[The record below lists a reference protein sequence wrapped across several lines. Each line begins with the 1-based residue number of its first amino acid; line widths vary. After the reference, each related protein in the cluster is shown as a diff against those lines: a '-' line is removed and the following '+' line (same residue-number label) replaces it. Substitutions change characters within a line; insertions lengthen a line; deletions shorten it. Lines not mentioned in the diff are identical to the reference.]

1 MNFDDETITQMDNG
15 ALDWWKLHKGFI
27 FKAIELNFGYKMN
40 IDRLQRVYDSL
51 SDESLEPTELDKR
64 KEAIQ
69 VLADQIEKELLAD
82 EEQILFVMR
91 NYLHQA
97 VTEGI
102 PEEMVEC
109 FEIMVKST
117 FDMPYENRYHP
128 FKRFVDAAYRRE
140 AEQQAIKEIDENEQT
155 NSVL

>member
-1 MNFDDETITQMDNG
+1 
-15 ALDWWKLHKGFI
+15 
-27 FKAIELNFGYKMN
+27 MN
-40 IDRLQRVYDSL
+40 IDRLQRTYDSL

-69 VLADQIEKELLAD
+69 VIADQIEKELLAD

-102 PEEMVEC
+102 PEEMAEC
-109 FEIMVKST
+109 FEIMVKSM

-128 FKRFVDAAYRRE
+128 FKRFVDAAYRWE